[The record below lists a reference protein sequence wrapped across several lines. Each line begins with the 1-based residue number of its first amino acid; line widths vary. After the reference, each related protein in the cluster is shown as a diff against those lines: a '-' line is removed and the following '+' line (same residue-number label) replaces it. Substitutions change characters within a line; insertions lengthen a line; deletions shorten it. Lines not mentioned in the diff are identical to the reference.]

1 VVPDPLSPEPQLVQ
15 AASDTVA
22 VRRNGVQ

>member
-22 VRRNGVQ
+22 GRSNGAQ